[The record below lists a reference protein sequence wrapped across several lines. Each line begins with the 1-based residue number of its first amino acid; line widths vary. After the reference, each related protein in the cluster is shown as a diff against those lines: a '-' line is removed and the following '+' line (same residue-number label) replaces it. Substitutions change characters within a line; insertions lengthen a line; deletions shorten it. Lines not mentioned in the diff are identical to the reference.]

1 MQISLAFWGC
11 RRLGRDNAC
20 AEYVSHT
27 KPARPSLE
35 PLTIVL
41 SCLVTLSSPWSL
53 VLAFSFLFGGLCLTL
68 GVGGRQ
74 MMEFPRICWVGTWG
88 HGARSED

>member
-1 MQISLAFWGC
+1 MRVPSTCHTQSLPS
-11 RRLGRDNAC
+11 RLQ
-20 AEYVSHT
+20 
-27 KPARPSLE
+27 

-53 VLAFSFLFGGLCLTL
+53 VLAFSFLFGGVRLTP

-74 MMEFPRICWVGTWG
+74 MMELPRMCWVGTQG
-88 HGARSED
+88 HGARSEG